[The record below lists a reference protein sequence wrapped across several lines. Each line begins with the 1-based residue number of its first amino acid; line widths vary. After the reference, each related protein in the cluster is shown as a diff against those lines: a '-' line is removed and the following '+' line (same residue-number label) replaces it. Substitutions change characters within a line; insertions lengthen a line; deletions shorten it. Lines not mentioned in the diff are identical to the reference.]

1 MYLENIFRAS
11 ALVCAVNK
19 RLSAYYELHSLSELQ
34 SPEGTKLAQ

>member
-1 MYLENIFRAS
+1 MYSENLFRS
-11 ALVCAVNK
+11 QHFSAVNK